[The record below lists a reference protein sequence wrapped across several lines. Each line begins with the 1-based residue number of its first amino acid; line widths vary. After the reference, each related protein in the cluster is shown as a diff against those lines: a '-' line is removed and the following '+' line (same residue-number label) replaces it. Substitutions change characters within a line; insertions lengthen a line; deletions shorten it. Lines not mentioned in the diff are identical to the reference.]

1 MESMEPTTAV
11 AAEMRPPRLRK
22 WRSSTV
28 NQWQRWSLFSSTQS
42 RTASMEAPFRF
53 CSTACH
59 TSRPWPREAQRV
71 STVKSFRSGYFSRSS
86 STAMTED
93 W

>member
-28 NQWQRWSLFSSTQS
+28 NQWQRRSLFSSTHS
-42 RTASMEAPFRF
+42 RTSSMSLPSFFSCAAS
-53 CSTACH
+53 H
-59 TSRPWPREAQRV
+59 TSRPWPREAARV
-71 STVKSFRSGYFSRSS
+71 STTYTFRSGYFSESS
-86 STAMTED
+86 
-93 W
+93 